1 MEIKVIHREYVEPK
15 IYNEQGS
22 EVESKAE
29 EEYKA
34 PYTITLIDDILSLT
48 VSTKFKGKDVN
59 LTQNINLANQESK
72 LLELQIRDGINQT
85 ELSCYEVFKFVNLIT
100 GTRNYSYIGN
110 KIARILIDK
119 DNDICYV
126 MLFLKTKDI
135 DGFENI
141 LQDNNLSATGMLQSV
156 CPWFKERCFK
166 IERKRKLINDVD
178 IYKSIAYLEAQVDL
192 LTRLAVQYAPTSELV
207 DLLKIADKYS
217 VLNNKPDEDIKNEFK
232 VNKAGF
238 REQQEKY
245 YERVQQTD

>member
-1 MEIKVIHREYVEPK
+1 MEIKVIHREYTEPK
-15 IYNEQGS
+15 TYDEQGN
-22 EVESKAE
+22 EIETE
-29 EEYKA
+29 EKQEYKA
-34 PYTITLIDDILSLT
+34 PYVIGLDNNILSLT
-48 VSTKFKGKDVN
+48 VSTKYRGKEVT
-59 LTQNINLANQESK
+59 LAQNIDLSIQENK
-72 LLELQIRDGINQT
+72 LLELQIRDSMNKT

-100 GTRNYSYIGN
+100 GTREYSYIGN
-110 KIARILIDK
+110 KVARILIDK

-126 MLFLKTKDI
+126 MLFLRTKDI
-135 DGFENI
+135 DGFKNI

-192 LTRLAVQYAPTSELV
+192 LTRLAIQYAPTSELV

-217 VLNNKPDEDIKNEFK
+217 VLNNKPDEDIKNEFE

>member
-15 IYNEQGS
+15 TYDEQGN
-22 EVESKAE
+22 EVESKE
-29 EEYKA
+29 KQEYKA
-34 PYTITLIDDILSLT
+34 PYAITFVDDVLSLT
-48 VSTKFKGKDVN
+48 VSTKFKGKDIN
-59 LTQNINLANQESK
+59 LTQDINLANQESK
-72 LLELQIRDGINQT
+72 LLELQIRDSIKQT

-110 KIARILIDK
+110 KVARVLIDK
-119 DNDICYV
+119 DNDVCYV
-126 MLFLKTKDI
+126 MLFLRTKDI

-141 LQDNNLSATGMLQSV
+141 LQDENLTATGMLQSV
-156 CPWFKERCFK
+156 SPWFQQRCFK

-192 LTRLAVQYAPTSELV
+192 LTRLAIQYAPASELI

-217 VLNNKPDEDIKNEFK
+217 VLNNKPDEDVKNEFE

-238 REQQEKY
+238 REKQEKY
-245 YERVQQTD
+245 YERVQQTN